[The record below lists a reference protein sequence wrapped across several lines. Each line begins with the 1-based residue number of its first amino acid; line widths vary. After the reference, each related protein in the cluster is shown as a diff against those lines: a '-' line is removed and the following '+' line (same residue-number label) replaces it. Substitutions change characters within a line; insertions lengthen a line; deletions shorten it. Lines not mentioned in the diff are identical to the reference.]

1 MTLWLR
7 GGMRSRDKSKI
18 KYLFFYKAD
27 GHQTWPS
34 GNLWWGKLTHHVRWS
49 SDHVIAWNQVSNLK
63 LNISPSARWPPNMAV
78 WRLIARGNPSMESS
92 ILSQCGN
99 VWLRDKLKLDKLV
112 IYGEANVSMK
122 SHISHEVI

>member
-1 MTLWLR
+1 
-7 GGMRSRDKSKI
+7 
-18 KYLFFYKAD
+18 
-27 GHQTWPS
+27 
-34 GNLWWGKLTHHVRWS
+34 
-49 SDHVIAWNQVSNLK
+49 
-63 LNISPSARWPPNMAV
+63 
-78 WRLIARGNPSMESS
+78 MESS